1 MQEPQ
6 TPNNI
11 GEDCPA
17 PLPLEECF
25 PEEFIDLLSQDGFVI
40 FISGGKEHGKTNF
53 SMLLNEYCFY
63 SKLRKHFAT
72 NIGVTSYYMQKLN
85 TYPDLKNFLEKKPG
99 KKTYTMDELG
109 KILRRMGFATKGNQG
124 LMDIIQLIR
133 HYDCGFIGNA
143 PSERFVDSNFLNVD
157 ILDAHIKKIS
167 KTSAKVIDRLHG
179 CSYFINDI
187 PRTSLI
193 HNGKDIATFL
203 MEKPIDVS
211 GLKDCCKA
219 AYHYARTKGLED
231 TGKFFTPVK
240 DATQVKRLIIQ
251 HLAHTT

>member
-1 MQEPQ
+1 MQEPTTEQ
-6 TPNNI
+6 M
-11 GEDCPA
+11 EK
-17 PLPLEECF
+17 PLDLKDCF

-40 FISGGKEHGKTNF
+40 FVSGGKEHGKTNF
-53 SMLLNEYCFY
+53 SMLLNEFCFF
-63 SKLRKHFAT
+63 SKIRKHFAT
-72 NIGVTSYYMQKLN
+72 NIGVSSYYMEKLN
-85 TYPDLKNFLEKKPG
+85 TYPDLKDFLEKKHG

-109 KILRRMGFATKGNQG
+109 KILKRMGFATKGNQG

-143 PSERFVDSNFLNVD
+143 PSERFVDSNFLNAD
-157 ILDAHIKKIS
+157 ILDAHIKKIT
-167 KTSAKVIDRLHG
+167 KTTAKVIDRLHN

-203 MEKPIDVS
+203 MEKPIDVK

-219 AYHYARTKGLED
+219 ARYLRQTKNYENA
-231 TGKFFTPVK
+231 GKFFDPPK
-240 DATQVKRLIIQ
+240 CAEQVKRLIIQ
-251 HLAHTT
+251 HCDHTTN